1 MKARRRSDQ
10 FFQQTNVPERRVSRG
25 TVALLGGLCAVA
37 VLLSGVV
44 IAGFVAPD
52 QLRTA
57 AISAAEPENENP
69 VSAAVAASAPRVAPK
84 PASVQTASIST
95 AKVDRAV
102 PPVVQA
108 AARGQAPAVVPL
120 PAGDTRWAKPAAPK
134 QEAEVAIAPAAE
146 QPRKAVG
153 PDERGTVAP
162 QATASE
168 MLADNK
174 AGMTPDDAA
183 TASIP
188 AAGSTDDVQV
198 AESEAEVAKLEA
210 ATGMVN
216 GQAEAGQP
224 TTDIADK
231 PLPAMKTA
239 RVTKYVNLRAGPAD
253 ESRVIA
259 VVPANAEV
267 KVESGCQWCTAVYN
281 GQRGY
286 IYKSF
291 IRRSLKEAAAEGTGL
306 F

>member
-1 MKARRRSDQ
+1 MRRPRQPNLQSPPATQ
-10 FFQQTNVPERRVSRG
+10 RVSRG

-52 QLRTA
+52 RLRTA
-57 AISAAEPENENP
+57 AISAAKPENSKP
-69 VSAAVAASAPRVAPK
+69 VPAAAAPAPTVAPEPAPVQAASV
-84 PASVQTASIST
+84 ST
-95 AKVDRAV
+95 PKVDRAT
-102 PPVVQA
+102 PPVMQA
-108 AARGQAPAVVPL
+108 AAQQPVVAPL
-120 PAGDTRWAKPAAPK
+120 PTGDTRWAKPVAPK
-134 QEAEVAIAPAAE
+134 PEEKAEVAATPAAE
-146 QPRKAVG
+146 QRLPATG
-153 PDERGTVAP
+153 PDERGVP
-162 QATASE
+162 QAPASE
-168 MLADNK
+168 VPADIS
-174 AGMTPDDAA
+174 AETAPDESA
-183 TASIP
+183 TASIAP
-188 AAGSTDDVQV
+188 AAAGGADDVQV

-210 ATGMVN
+210 ATGMVD
-216 GQAEAGQP
+216 GQTAAGAP
-224 TTDIADK
+224 TTELAGK

-267 KVESGCQWCTAVYN
+267 KVESGCQWCTVVYK

>member
-1 MKARRRSDQ
+1 MRRSRQ
-10 FFQQTNVPERRVSRG
+10 PSLQTQPSFAPQRVSRG

-57 AISAAEPENENP
+57 AISAAIPAKEEPVAA
-69 VSAAVAASAPRVAPK
+69 VSAPAPTAAAERAASV
-84 PASVQTASIST
+84 ST
-95 AKVDRAV
+95 PKVDRPA
-102 PPVVQA
+102 PPVVQVA
-108 AARGQAPAVVPL
+108 AQDQPPAVAPL
-120 PAGDTRWAKPAAPK
+120 PTGDTRWAKAVAPK
-134 QEAEVAIAPAAE
+134 QEEPAEAAAAPVAE
-146 QPRKAVG
+146 QPLAATG
-153 PDERGTVAP
+153 PDERGAP
-162 QATASE
+162 QAPASE
-168 MLADNK
+168 VLADIRTD
-174 AGMTPDDAA
+174 TPPDAAA

-188 AAGSTDDVQV
+188 AAAGSTDDVQV
-198 AESEAEVAKLEA
+198 AESETEVAKLEA
-210 ATGMVN
+210 ATGMVE
-216 GQAEAGQP
+216 GPAEAAQP
-224 TTDIADK
+224 SDLADK
-231 PLPAMKTA
+231 PMPAMKTA

-267 KVESGCQWCTAVYN
+267 KVESGCQWCTVVYN

>member
-1 MKARRRSDQ
+1 MRLSRQRNLQSPPAPQ
-10 FFQQTNVPERRVSRG
+10 RVSRG

-57 AISAAEPENENP
+57 AISAATPDNEKP
-69 VSAAVAASAPRVAPK
+69 APAATAPAPTVAPK
-84 PASVQTASIST
+84 PTPVQATTVST
-95 AKVDRAV
+95 PKVDRAT
-102 PPVVQA
+102 PPVAQA
-108 AARGQAPAVVPL
+108 AAQEQPAAVAPL
-120 PAGDTRWAKPAAPK
+120 PTGDTRWAKPVAPK
-134 QEAEVAIAPAAE
+134 QEEAAEVASAPAAK
-146 QPRKAVG
+146 QPSLAAG
-153 PDERGTVAP
+153 PNERGAP
-162 QATASE
+162 QAPASE
-168 MLADNK
+168 VL
-174 AGMTPDDAA
+174 AGMRTDTAPDASA

-188 AAGSTDDVQV
+188 TIAGSADDVQV

-210 ATGMVN
+210 ATGMVD
-216 GQAEAGQP
+216 GQAASQP
-224 TTDIADK
+224 PTDLADK
-231 PLPAMKTA
+231 PLPTMKTA

-267 KVESGCQWCTAVYN
+267 KVESGCQWCTVVYN

>member
-1 MKARRRSDQ
+1 MRRPWQPNLQSPPATQ
-10 FFQQTNVPERRVSRG
+10 RVSRG

-52 QLRTA
+52 RLRTA
-57 AISAAEPENENP
+57 AISAAKPDNSKPVPAAAAPAPPVAPEPAP
-69 VSAAVAASAPRVAPK
+69 VQAASV
-84 PASVQTASIST
+84 ST
-95 AKVDRAV
+95 PKVDRAT

-108 AARGQAPAVVPL
+108 AAQQPVAPL
-120 PAGDTRWAKPAAPK
+120 PTGDTRWAKPVAPK
-134 QEAEVAIAPAAE
+134 PEEKAEVAATPAAE
-146 QPRKAVG
+146 QRLSATG
-153 PDERGTVAP
+153 PDERGVP
-162 QATASE
+162 QAPASE
-168 MLADNK
+168 VLADIR
-174 AGMTPDDAA
+174 AETAPDESA
-183 TASIP
+183 TASIAP
-188 AAGSTDDVQV
+188 AVAGGADDVQV

-210 ATGMVN
+210 ATGMVD
-216 GQAEAGQP
+216 GQSAAGAP
-224 TTDIADK
+224 TTELAG

-267 KVESGCQWCTAVYN
+267 KVESGCQWCTVVYK

>member
-1 MKARRRSDQ
+1 MRRSRQ
-10 FFQQTNVPERRVSRG
+10 PNVQSPPVQQRVSRG

-52 QLRTA
+52 QLRTT
-57 AISAAEPENENP
+57 AISAAAPENENP
-69 VSAAVAASAPRVAPK
+69 VSAAAAAPAPTVAPK
-84 PASVQTASIST
+84 PVPVEAASVST
-95 AKVDRAV
+95 AKVDRPV
-102 PPVVQA
+102 PSVVQPVA
-108 AARGQAPAVVPL
+108 DQKPTVAPLAT
-120 PAGDTRWAKPAAPK
+120 ADTRWGNAVASPQGQVDGPAAA
-134 QEAEVAIAPAAE
+134 QTDVAPRVAA
-146 QPRKAVG
+146 G
-153 PDERGTVAP
+153 PDERDTAQTGTPAAVA
-162 QATASE
+162 
-168 MLADNK
+168 LADLK
-174 AGMTPDDAA
+174 TDPAPDASA
-183 TASIP
+183 TASISATDP
-188 AAGSTDDVQV
+188 GNTDDVQV

-210 ATGMVN
+210 DTGMM
-216 GQAEAGQP
+216 GAQP
-224 TTDIADK
+224 TGAAAAEL

-267 KVESGCQWCTAVYN
+267 KVESGCQWCTVVYN